1 MAFTTENV
9 RTGDGNE
16 TDFSFTFPYINE
28 SDVEVTITDAN
39 GIPQPNTDFTFANA
53 TTLSFTTAP
62 ANNRTIRIFRNTN
75 LDNAEV
81 TYFAGSAIRAED
93 LNDNQNQVLY
103 SAQEVENNAILLTG
117 GTMTGPLVL
126 DDTTLQIQEGSD
138 TLTID
143 APALSADRTV
153 SFTDV
158 SGNIVTTGD
167 TGTVS
172 RSMLADDAINA
183 GKIADDSV
191 DSQHYVA
198 GSIDLEHMSAN
209 SVDSDQYVDGSI
221 DRVHLA
227 ADIIDG
233 TKIEDDAV
241 NSEHIAAGAV
251 DLEHMSANSV
261 DSDQYVDGSID
272 LIHMSANSVDSDQY
286 VDGSIDGVHIANDA
300 IDSQHYAAGSI
311 DNEHLAANSVDS
323 SQLVAGSVDL
333 AHMSANSV
341 DSDQY
346 VNGSI
351 DLVHMSA
358 NSVDSDQYVDGS
370 IDEVHLADGAVT
382 STKIANDTIVN
393 ADIKSDAAIAGSKIN
408 MSLNELSD
416 VSVGTP
422 GVNQDD
428 QVLAW
433 DNGNQVFSLTTVSSG
448 GGGGISDI
456 VEDSSPQ
463 LGGDL
468 NISENDTTHHS
479 IVSQN
484 NGNIVINPNGT
495 GVIELGA
502 ATTVSTGNV
511 TLSAGGVST
520 TGAASVFNEGGGDFD
535 FRVEG
540 DGQTHLLFVE
550 AENDRVAIN
559 TDTTQ
564 VGKALTVAGD
574 VGLSNGNS
582 LSLMASSSNST
593 AALGYRG
600 SISYEVQL
608 PLALPT
614 NANRFLRAT
623 GNTSPIT
630 LEFAEVD
637 TDTSV
642 TTQRLVTPTNALDTA
657 ITIAANTNVAM
668 VGPLTLAT
676 GQTQTVPSTST
687 FKIL

>member
-9 RTGDGNE
+9 DTGDGSK

-28 SDVEVTITDAN
+28 SDVKVTITDAN
-39 GIPQPNTDFTFANA
+39 GDPQPNTAFTFANA

-62 ANNRTIRIFRNTN
+62 ANNRTIRIFRDTN

-81 TYFAGSAIRAED
+81 TFFAGSAIRAED
-93 LNDNQNQVLY
+93 LNDNQNQVLF

-143 APALSADRTV
+143 APTLTADRTV

-158 SGNIVTTGD
+158 SGNVVTTGD
-167 TGTVS
+167 TGTVT
-172 RSMLADDAINA
+172 RTMLADSAINA
-183 GKIADDSV
+183 GKLADDSV

-198 GSIDLEHMSAN
+198 GSIDNEHLAAN

-227 ADIIDG
+227 ADVIDG

-272 LIHMSANSVDSDQY
+272 LVHMSANSVDSDQY

-311 DNEHLAANSVDS
+311 DNEHLANNSVDS
-323 SQLVAGSVDL
+323 AQLVNGSVDL

-346 VNGSI
+346 VDGSI
-351 DLVHMSA
+351 DLAHMSA

-382 STKIANDTIVN
+382 STKIADNTIVN
-393 ADIKSDAAIAGSKIN
+393 ADINSSAAIAGSKIN
-408 MSLNELSD
+408 MSLNQLSD
-416 VSVGTP
+416 VNVGTP
-422 GVNQDD
+422 GANQDD

-433 DNGNQVFSLTTVSSG
+433 DNANSEFALTTVSSG
-448 GGGGISDI
+448 GGGIGDI
-456 VEDSSPQ
+456 VDDSSPQ
-463 LGGDL
+463 LGGNLDVQT
-468 NISENDTTHHS
+468 NQITTS
-479 IVSQN
+479 TS
-484 NGNIVINPNGT
+484 NGDIELAPNGT
-495 GVIELGA
+495 GVVEIR
-502 ATTVSTGNV
+502 GNDNAGSITFNCENNSHGV
-511 TLSAGGVST
+511 TIRGPAHSAGAT
-520 TGAASVFNEGGGDFD
+520 YT
-535 FRVEG
+535 
-540 DGQTHLLFVE
+540 
-550 AENDRVAIN
+550 
-559 TDTTQ
+559 
-564 VGKALTVAGD
+564 LT
-574 VGLSNGNS
+574 
-582 LSLMASSSNST
+582 
-593 AALGYRG
+593 
-600 SISYEVQL
+600 
-608 PLALPT
+608 LPT
-614 NANRFLRAT
+614 SDGNANQFLQTNGSGVLTFAT
-623 GNTSPIT
+623 
-630 LEFAEVD
+630 VD
-637 TDTSV
+637 TSGAS
-642 TTQRLVTPTNALDTA
+642 TQNIAVNTPTTIDSF
-657 ITIAANTNVAM
+657 TIASNRNVGM
-668 VGPLTLAT
+668 MGPLTVNDGETITIGSGSKL
-676 GQTQTVPSTST
+676 V
-687 FKIL
+687 ILN